1 MDDRDE
7 NGRDPKEEK
16 RAAAL
21 IPKRIFDLTLA
32 LLALPVC
39 AAMLLPLAFLIKAT
53 SRGPVLHWSKRAGK
67 GNRIFLMPKLRTM
80 RLETPDLAT
89 HLLKNP
95 GDYVTPIGSWLRKTS
110 LDEIPQI
117 WSVLRGE
124 MSWVGPRPALF
135 NQEDLIG
142 ERTRRGIHELT
153 PGVTG
158 WAQIHGRDELSL
170 NEKTALDEEY
180 LRRRSMALDL
190 KILGKTFGRV
200 LRRQGVSH

>member
-7 NGRDPKEEK
+7 NGRDPEKEK

-39 AAMLLPLAFLIKAT
+39 AAVLIPAALLIKAT
-53 SRGPVLHWSKRAGK
+53 SRGPVLHWSKRVGK

-135 NQEDLIG
+135 NQADLV
-142 ERTRRGIHELT
+142 EVRTRLGVHELV
-153 PGVTG
+153 PGITG
-158 WAQIHGRDELSL
+158 WAQIHGRDELSIA
-170 NEKTALDEEY
+170 EKAALDQVY
-180 LRRRSMALDL
+180 LQKKSLRLDL
-190 KILGKTFGRV
+190 EILKKTLGRV
-200 LRRQGVSH
+200 WRREGVVH

>member
-1 MDDRDE
+1 VLI
-7 NGRDPKEEK
+7 P
-16 RAAAL
+16 AAL
-21 IPKRIFDLTLA
+21 
-32 LLALPVC
+32 
-39 AAMLLPLAFLIKAT
+39 LIKAT
-53 SRGPVLHWSKRAGK
+53 SRGPVLHWSKRVGK

-135 NQEDLIG
+135 NQADLV
-142 ERTRRGIHELT
+142 EVRTRLGVHELV
-153 PGVTG
+153 PGITG
-158 WAQIHGRDELSL
+158 WAQIHGRDELSIA
-170 NEKTALDEEY
+170 EKAALDQVY
-180 LRRRSMALDL
+180 LQKKSLRLDL
-190 KILGKTFGRV
+190 EILKKTLGRV
-200 LRRQGVSH
+200 WRREGVVH

>member
-21 IPKRIFDLTLA
+21 IPKRIFDFTLA
-32 LLALPVC
+32 LLALPFC
-39 AAMLLPLAFLIKAT
+39 AAVLLPLALLIKAT
-53 SRGPVLHWSKRAGK
+53 SRGPVLHWSKRVGK

-80 RLETPDLAT
+80 RLATPDVAT

-95 GDYVTPIGSWLRKTS
+95 AHYLTPVGSWLRKTS
-110 LDEIPQI
+110 LDELPQI

-135 NQEDLIG
+135 NQTDLM
-142 ERTRRGIHELT
+142 EARTRSGVHQLVPGI
-153 PGVTG
+153 TG
-158 WAQIHGRDELSL
+158 WAQIHGRDELSIQ
-170 NEKTALDEEY
+170 EKTHLDEEY
-180 LRRRSMALDL
+180 LKKQSLHMDL
-190 KILGKTFGRV
+190 KILTQTLVRV
-200 LRRQGVSH
+200 LQRRGVSH